1 MKLSVSA
8 YRAHAAAHK
17 KILSSYQL
25 NYGSTS
31 ASAAPSSTS
40 GGSITTIP
48 TSGPTPQVS
57 YNSSYLF
64 IFPSNANKSLV
75 TVTITMIITPSG
87 VIQTYYKFV
96 SPSNV

>member
-31 ASAAPSSTS
+31 ASSPSTAPSSA
-40 GGSITTIP
+40 GVVPTT
-48 TSGPTPQVS
+48 PTPQVS
-57 YNSSYLF
+57 D
-64 IFPSNANKSLV
+64 
-75 TVTITMIITPSG
+75 
-87 VIQTYYKFV
+87 YKK
-96 SPSNV
+96 NIHL